1 MTGLLRALRL
11 GAALWGRV
19 EAGLM
24 DRSRRLAL
32 VLCAACLMLISCA
45 AQPTASA
52 GAKLVYGLTL
62 APSGIDPHIDVSS
75 ELGIPLN
82 SVYDTLVY
90 RSGTGELR
98 PMLAESWSVSADG
111 REYTFFLRDGVLF
124 HDGTPFDAAA
134 VKRTLDR
141 ITDPDTGSRKAVS
154 LLGPYSGSRVVDERT
169 VVVELSEPFAPLLDS
184 FSQVFLAP
192 ASPAALDKWG
202 EEYQFHQVG
211 TGPFAFKEYVPKDH
225 LTLVRNEKY
234 VPIPGTYERDG
245 SPEVEQVEF
254 RFLVEPAVRLPAL
267 EAGDA
272 DVVGEIPPQD
282 AARIAAEESIDLMPV
297 AIPGLP
303 LVGFLNTQTAPTDDL
318 RVRQALLLAVDR
330 AEITRTVFG
339 GYSPP
344 ATGPLS
350 RNHPDY
356 LETEAGALAP
366 DPTGAVGLL
375 EEAGWQMGSDG
386 VRRKDGQTLTV
397 RALVMTWGLVPQ
409 VSQLLQAQWRSVGVD
424 LQLEEVTFTSALA
437 AVEANDYGI
446 IFWSEPG
453 TDGDLLTSFFH
464 SPPIGQR
471 NWSQVNSPELDRLL
485 DEARVETDQERRSSL
500 YAQAQR
506 YITAEALVIPIRD
519 YVNLNGVRACVDD
532 LSFDSRGWYPK
543 LYDLSLAS
551 PCR

>member
-1 MTGLLRALRL
+1 
-11 GAALWGRV
+11 
-19 EAGLM
+19 M
-24 DRSRRLAL
+24 DSSRRLAL
-32 VLCAACLMLISCA
+32 VLCAACLMLGSCA
-45 AQPTASA
+45 VQPA
-52 GAKLVYGLTL
+52 GTGSAKLVYGLTL

-82 SVYDTLVY
+82 SVYDTLIH
-90 RSGTGELR
+90 RAGTGELR
-98 PMLAESWSVSADG
+98 PMLAESWSISADG
-111 REYTFFLRDGVLF
+111 REYTFLLRDNVLF

-141 ITDPDTGSRKAVS
+141 ISDTATGSRKAVS
-154 LLGPYSGSRVVDERT
+154 LLGPYNGCRVVDELT
-169 VVVELSEPFAPLLDS
+169 IVVELSEPFAPLLDS
-184 FSQVFLAP
+184 FSQVYLAP

-225 LTLVRNEKY
+225 LTLVRNESY

-245 SPEVEQVEF
+245 APDVSEVEF

-282 AARIAAEESIDLMPV
+282 AARIAEEDGIELLPV
-297 AIPGLP
+297 PIPGLP
-303 LVGFLNTQTAPTDDL
+303 LVGFLNTRAAPTDDA
-318 RVRQALLLAVDR
+318 RVRRALLLATDQV
-330 AEITRTVFG
+330 EIARTVFG
-339 GYSPP
+339 SYSPP

-350 RNHPDY
+350 RTHPNYVEPENDSRMPDQS
-356 LETEAGALAP
+356 EAEA
-366 DPTGAVGLL
+366 LL
-375 EEAGWQMGSDG
+375 EDAGWQMGNDG
-386 VRRKDGQTLTV
+386 VRHQGNQTLTV

-409 VSQLLQAQWRSVGVD
+409 VGQLLQAQWRAVGVD
-424 LQLEEVTFTSALA
+424 LQLEELTFTAALA

-453 TDGDLLTSFFH
+453 TDGYLLTSFFH

-471 NWSQVNSPELDRLL
+471 NWSQVASPELDRLL
-485 DEARVETDQERRSSL
+485 DDARVETDRAKRSSL
-500 YAQAQR
+500 YAEAQR
-506 YITAEALVIPIRD
+506 YIMAEALVVPIRD

-532 LSFDSRGWYPK
+532 LSFDSRGWYPR
-543 LYDLSLAS
+543 LHDLSLAT